1 MRPHHP
7 LPAGPIMV
15 WWRELQPS
23 SEGGGDRATLA
34 RLRRCAT
41 VAEAMLEPAS
51 IALFRRCG
59 GHSPDELPALALAA
73 AVLAHVREDERVHPA
88 RRVGPDAPDKPETA
102 TLKATRFRWLMEA
115 STPDERLTAFRR
127 LVAIADRTLNV
138 HELARA
144 LLDWGEERQ
153 RRWVFE
159 YWNANP
165 SPPAS
170 VPIPNT
176 PPKEAAAT

>member
-1 MRPHHP
+1 MTLHHS
-7 LPAGPIMV
+7 LPTGPVMA

-23 SEGGGDRATLA
+23 SEGAGDRATLA

-41 VAEAMLEPAS
+41 VAEAMLEPSS

-59 GHSPDELPALALAA
+59 GRSPDELPAIALAA
-73 AVLAHVREDERVHPA
+73 AVLAHVRADERVHPA
-88 RRVGPDAPDKPETA
+88 RRVGPDAPEKPETA
-102 TLKATRFRWLMEA
+102 KLKATRFRWLMEA
-115 STPDERLTAFRR
+115 GTPDERLTAFRR

-138 HELARA
+138 HELALA
-144 LLDWGEERQ
+144 LLHWDEERQ

-165 SPPAS
+165 
-170 VPIPNT
+170 IPNA
-176 PPKEAAAT
+176 PPKEAAPT